1 MRDATRPVCI
11 VDGCD
16 REAPRINNIK
26 EPKPW
31 QGMCKLHRQRMWRTG
46 QTDRVRGRSEC
57 SIDDCVNLV
66 HGNGLC
72 RRHWQAVRVLPT
84 CQVDGCDK
92 RTTSRTSMN
101 CEMHMWRRRNNRDVD
116 APKRVTRTDGFLTRG
131 GYVKVYR
138 DGRTDYVHRFVME
151 GHLGRRLLPT
161 ESVHHING
169 DRSDNRLKNLELWSK
184 AQPAGQRVADK
195 VAWAIELL
203 TQYAPELLTDAE
215 VQLRLVG

>member
-1 MRDATRPVCI
+1 
-11 VDGCD
+11 
-16 REAPRINNIK
+16 
-26 EPKPW
+26 
-31 QGMCKLHRQRMWRTG
+31 
-46 QTDRVRGRSEC
+46 
-57 SIDDCVNLV
+57 
-66 HGNGLC
+66 
-72 RRHWQAVRVLPT
+72 
-84 CQVDGCDK
+84 
-92 RTTSRTSMN
+92 
-101 CEMHMWRRRNNRDVD
+101 MWRRRNNRDVD

-184 AQPAGQRVADK
+184 AQPAGQRVTDK